1 MWVCCSSI
9 AKSGS
14 AINMCG
20 LLGMANLF
28 HLSNS
33 IRFKAIIIGHKILTL
48 EIASG
53 ISLASLV

>member
-1 MWVCCSSI
+1 
-9 AKSGS
+9 
-14 AINMCG
+14 MCG